1 VKKAF
6 NNLIAKARA
15 NKYVAIILALLILA
29 FGAGLWREIDDY
41 INQSQ
46 TETVSEEKPS
56 FQIGWSNLIL
66 FGVCV
71 AALGVVKYKKSLKTD
86 DDIKESKKDED

>member
-1 VKKAF
+1 VKKAI

-41 INQSQ
+41 INPSQSA
-46 TETVSEEKPS
+46 TVSEEEPS
-56 FQIGWSNLIL
+56 FQIGWSNIIL
-66 FGVCV
+66 LGVCV